1 MTVIVKKDGKLS
13 ETVKF
18 AFDVLAKYGKFDT
31 YNTAGRGRFSHI
43 SRSEVGKAL
52 DCGAFEYFGIKYK
65 VKNNAPRGGKL
76 GEFMEINE
84 NAQKKLIAIL
94 FAFEH

>member
-18 AFDVLAKYGKFDT
+18 AFNVLSKYGEYNT
-31 YNTAGRGRFSHI
+31 YNTAGRGRWSHI

-76 GEFMEINE
+76 GEFVEIDE
-84 NAQKKLIAIL
+84 KAQKKLSAIL
-94 FAFEH
+94 SAFEC